1 MARRIR
7 FVLTAFLSFQI
18 APISAA
24 DVTGYALLTTDYV
37 RRGVTQSD
45 EHGALQLG
53 VDIGFGSGFYFGV
66 WFIFCNNL
74 NLN

>member
-24 DVTGYALLTTDYV
+24 DVTGYALLTMELRKLT
-37 RRGVTQSD
+37 RKTVTN
-45 EHGALQLG
+45 
-53 VDIGFGSGFYFGV
+53 GSHRFTGISKRIEKLCKNF
-66 WFIFCNNL
+66 L
-74 NLN
+74 AR